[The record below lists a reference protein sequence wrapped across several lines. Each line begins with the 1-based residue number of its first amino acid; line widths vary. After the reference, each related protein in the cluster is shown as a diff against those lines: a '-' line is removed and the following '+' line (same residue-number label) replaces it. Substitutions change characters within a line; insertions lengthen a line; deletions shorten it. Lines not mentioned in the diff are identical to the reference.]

1 MNTRAPRSDWSRR
14 IKPRLLSPQPAAI
27 GGRAPAQGFIH
38 EVNETKEQGAEL
50 VKAAMRQWEA
60 APGRSTA

>member
-1 MNTRAPRSDWSRR
+1 MNTSAPRSDWPRR
-14 IKPRLLSPQPAAI
+14 IKPRPVSPQRAAI

-38 EVNETKEQGAEL
+38 EVNETKERGAEL